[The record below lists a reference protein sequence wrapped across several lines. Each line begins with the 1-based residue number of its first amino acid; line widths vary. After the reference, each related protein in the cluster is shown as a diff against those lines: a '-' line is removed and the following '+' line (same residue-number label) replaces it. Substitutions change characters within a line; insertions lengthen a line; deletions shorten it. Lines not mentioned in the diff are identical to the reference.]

1 MDCAKYL
8 ELLSDYCDG
17 ALDDETRA
25 LVQTHLGECLPCDG
39 ILHDLDTIVRTA
51 VILRSETNS
60 ITYPDEQTIWQRLSL
75 SKQIIH

>member
-17 ALDDETRA
+17 ALDDDART
-25 LVQTHLGECLPCDG
+25 LVQTHLKDCIPCDG
-39 ILHDLDTIVRTA
+39 VSRELDSIVRTA
-51 VILRSETNS
+51 VILRSESES
-60 ITYPDEQTIWQRLSL
+60 ISFPDEEIIWQRLTL

>member
-17 ALDDETRA
+17 ALDDDTRA
-25 LVQTHLGECLPCDG
+25 LVQTHLKDCIPCDG
-39 ILHDLDTIVRTA
+39 ISRELHNIVRTA
-51 VILRSETNS
+51 VVLRSEADG
-60 ITYPDEQTIWQRLSL
+60 ITYPDEEIIWQRLNI

>member
-17 ALDDETRA
+17 ALDEDTRV
-25 LVQTHLGECLPCDG
+25 LVQTHLKDCIPCDG
-39 ILHDLDTIVRTA
+39 ISRELSSIVRIA
-51 VILRSETNS
+51 VALRSES
-60 ITYPDEQTIWQRLSL
+60 DGITYPDEEIIWQRLNI

>member
-17 ALDDETRA
+17 ALDHERRA
-25 LVQTHLGECLPCDG
+25 LVQQHLAECLPCDG
-39 ILHDLDTIVRTA
+39 ISRELDSIVRTA

-60 ITYPDEQTIWQRLSL
+60 ISYPDEQIIWQRLNL

>member
-17 ALDDETRA
+17 ALDDDARS
-25 LVQTHLGECLPCDG
+25 LVQTHLKDCIPCDG
-39 ILHDLDTIVRTA
+39 ISRELDSIVRTA
-51 VILRSETNS
+51 VVLRSDS
-60 ITYPDEQTIWQRLSL
+60 ISFPDEEAIWQRLSL

>member
-17 ALDDETRA
+17 TLDDDARS
-25 LVQTHLGECLPCDG
+25 LVQTHLKDCIPCDG
-39 ILHDLDTIVRTA
+39 ISRELDSIVRTA
-51 VILRSETNS
+51 VVLRSDS
-60 ITYPDEQTIWQRLSL
+60 ISFPDEEAIWQRLSL

>member
-17 ALDDETRA
+17 TLDDETRA

-39 ILHDLDTIVRTA
+39 IRRDLDSIVRTA
-51 VILRSETNS
+51 VILRSESTS
-60 ITYPDEQTIWQRLSL
+60 ISYPDEQLIWQRLNL